1 MASEQNPPDDMSV
14 DVVGSAQQSQ
24 ETQSPSMGDSP
35 MRTMSGFDALLADLK
50 ERPHN
55 PDGWRQ
61 LVEMAEQSGEAE
73 KIRTTFDILLKQY
86 PNTVRGLLSCERHVA
101 DSMAAT

>member
-14 DVVGSAQQSQ
+14 DVADNTQQSQ
-24 ETQSPSMGDSP
+24 DAHSPLKGDSP
-35 MRTMSGFDALLADLK
+35 MRTSSFDALLADLK

-86 PNTVRGLLSCERHVA
+86 PNTVRGIS
-101 DSMAAT
+101 